1 MADAARASTAPIV
14 TKSRIDPLAIAVRF
28 QSVIGLIVVAI
39 GGVIFSP
46 RRHGLILFLAPDNMA
61 NIVRAVSETG
71 IIAVGMTFVI
81 ITAGIDLSV
90 GALLS
95 LSSVLT
101 ASIMTTAGWG
111 LIPTVLFVVA
121 CGTVFG
127 ALQGLISTR
136 FRLEPFIVTL
146 AGLQVARGLALVIS
160 NNQYINISYGEGPG
174 LAPPVFAILGDRLFN
189 NTVPVAT
196 LVFVV
201 VAVVAVFVLNFT
213 RFGRYV
219 FAVGGNE
226 RAARLSGVPVRMVK
240 ISVYAITGL
249 VSAIAGIVHAGQF
262 NFGSRHRRH
271 ESVRRR
277 RFASRHRRRRRHAR
291 RPRQHPSA
299 QQHQRGP
306 ATPCDGS
313 DHRSRRSASI
323 SRKSPRG
330 IGTLSQQERHS
341 NVTGSGIWVPQFRD
355 GIERSG

>member
-1 MADAARASTAPIV
+1 MTQAIREPLAAPTR
-14 TKSRIDPLAIAVRF
+14 RRLDPLAVAVRF
-28 QSVIGLIVVAI
+28 QSVIGLIVVAL

-46 RRHGLILFLAPDNMA
+46 RRHGAILFLQLDNVA

-101 ASIMTTAGWG
+101 ATIMTTSGWS
-111 LIPTVLFVVA
+111 LIPTLLFVVA
-121 CGTVFG
+121 CGAAFG
-127 ALQGLISTR
+127 AAQGFISTR

-146 AGLQVARGLALVIS
+146 AGLQLARGLALIIS
-160 NNQYINISYGEGPG
+160 GNQYINISYGDGPG
-174 LAPPVFAILGDRLFN
+174 LAPPAFAILGERLFGN
-189 NTVPVAT
+189 IVPVAT

-226 RAARLSGVPVRMVK
+226 RAARLSGVPVAAVK
-240 ISVYAITGL
+240 IAVYAITGL

-262 NFGSRHRRH
+262 NFGSANDGTGY
-271 ESVRRR
+271 ELTAIASVVIGGTSLFGGAGSLVGTVAGAVMLGALANILQLNNINAALQLLATGAIIVLAAVLQSLVRRR
-277 RFASRHRRRRRHAR
+277 E
-291 RPRQHPSA
+291 
-299 QQHQRGP
+299 G
-306 ATPCDGS
+306 
-313 DHRSRRSASI
+313 
-323 SRKSPRG
+323 
-330 IGTLSQQERHS
+330 
-341 NVTGSGIWVPQFRD
+341 FR
-355 GIERSG
+355 